1 MTTPATATHT
11 PARST
16 DSLDRVL
23 AKMKERG
30 RKNGAPTYE
39 ERIASLEKLERAVL
53 ARKGAIADAISRDF
67 GNRSKHE
74 SMVSEVFIVLGAI
87 KHTKAHLREW
97 MEPEER
103 EVGFVFLPARVE
115 LRPQPVGVVGI
126 ISPWN
131 YPVQLALAPLV
142 QVIAAGNRAMIKPS
156 ELVPET
162 AALLHDL
169 IAETFPED
177 QVTVVTG
184 GPEVGEQ
191 FSRLPFDHLVF
202 TGSTRVGKMVMRAAS
217 DNLVPVTLE
226 LGGKSPTIVGKDF
239 NVRTAAERII
249 AGKLFNAGQTCIAP
263 DYVMVPA
270 ASRDSFVE
278 ACKDAVAKMYPTLLA
293 NPDYTSIVNDK
304 HFARL
309 TGYVEDAKTRGAKV
323 VELNPAGETLDAAS
337 GKRKLAPTLVI
348 DPTEEMAVMQEE
360 IFGPVL
366 PIVTYQSLDEA
377 IDYVNEHPRPLAL
390 YFFSHD
396 KQATERVLNETISGG
411 VTVNETMLHVAQDDL
426 PFGGIGPSGMGAYH
440 AHEGFESFT
449 KKKPVFRQA
458 RVNTTGLLR
467 PPYGK
472 LIDRMLKLLV
482 G

>member
-1 MTTPATATHT
+1 MTTAAAPAPTSKSA
-11 PARST
+11 PE
-16 DSLDRVL
+16 SLGASL
-23 AKMKERG
+23 AKMKERA
-30 RKNGAPTYE
+30 RKNGAPTYD
-39 ERIASLEKLERAVL
+39 ERIASLEKLERALL
-53 ARKGAIADAISRDF
+53 ARKGAIAAAISRDF

-74 SMVSEVFIVLGAI
+74 TLVAEVFIVLGAI

-103 EVGFVFLPARVE
+103 EVGFAFLPASIEV
-115 LRPQPVGVVGI
+115 RPQPVGVVGI

-142 QVIAAGNRAMIKPS
+142 QVIAAGNRAMVKPS

-184 GPEVGEQ
+184 GPEVGEE

-202 TGSTRVGKMVMRAAS
+202 TGSTRVGKVVMRAAAE
-217 DNLVPVTLE
+217 NLVPVTLE

-263 DYVMVPA
+263 DYVLVP
-270 ASRDSFVE
+270 SGTRDAFVE
-278 ACKDAVAKMYPTLLA
+278 ACKDAVAKMYPTLLE
-293 NPDYTSIVNDK
+293 NPDYTSVVNDR

-309 TGYVEDAKTRGAKV
+309 TGLVEDAKTRGARV
-323 VELNPAGETLDAAS
+323 VELNPAGEKLDAAS
-337 GKRKLAPTLVI
+337 GKRKLAPTLVL
-348 DPTEEMAVMQEE
+348 DPNDEMMVMQEE

-396 KQATERVLNETISGG
+396 KQATDRVLNETISGG

-440 AHEGFESFT
+440 AHEGFASFT
-449 KKKPVFRQA
+449 KMKPVFRQA
-458 RVNTTGLLR
+458 RMNTTGLLR

-472 LIDRMLKLLV
+472 LIDRMLKFLV